1 MSTKAA
7 TAVGFISILAWSQLA
22 VLTTLSGAVPPF
34 QLVAMSFVLAGAIG
48 LAYLLRVPNGFRI
61 LVAAPTGA
69 WALGVTGLFGYHFFY
84 FLALRSAPAVEAN
97 LINYLWPLL
106 IVLFSAALPARGE
119 DGGLKWWHTSGAALG
134 LAGTVIIIS
143 GDNGDGSL
151 SGGNAIPWLGYGAA
165 LGAALIWSSYSVA
178 NRRFADVPSTSVAGF
193 CVVTALAAA
202 LAHLA
207 LETTVWPANGS
218 EWAAIAGLG
227 LGPVGAAFYFW
238 DYGVKHGDIRVLGAA
253 AYAIPMLSTLSLVA
267 FGLSQAT
274 PALWTA
280 CVFITV
286 GAVLAAKDMLFV
298 RGD

>member
-1 MSTKAA
+1 MSTRAA
-7 TAVGFISILAWSQLA
+7 TAVGFISILLWSQLA
-22 VLTTLSGAVPPF
+22 VLTTLSGSVPPF
-34 QLVAMSFVLAGAIG
+34 QLVAMSFVLAGVIG
-48 LAYLLRVPNGFRI
+48 LAYLLRVPNGFRSLI
-61 LVAAPTGA
+61 AAPPGA

-84 FLALRSAPAVEAN
+84 FLALRSAPALEAN

-106 IVLFSAALPARGE
+106 IVLFSAALPARGV

-134 LAGTVIIIS
+134 LAGTVLIVA
-143 GDNGDGSL
+143 GNNDGGSL
-151 SGGNAIPWLGYGAA
+151 PGGNSIPWLGYGAA
-165 LGAALIWSSYSVA
+165 LGAALVWSSYSVA
-178 NRRFADVPSTSVAGF
+178 NRRFANVPSTSVAGF
-193 CVVTALAAA
+193 CFVTALAAA

-207 LETTVWPANGS
+207 LETTVWPASSS

-267 FGLSQAT
+267 FGLSKAT
-274 PALWTA
+274 PSLWTA

-286 GAVLAAKDMLFV
+286 GAALAAKDMLFAPKK
-298 RGD
+298 